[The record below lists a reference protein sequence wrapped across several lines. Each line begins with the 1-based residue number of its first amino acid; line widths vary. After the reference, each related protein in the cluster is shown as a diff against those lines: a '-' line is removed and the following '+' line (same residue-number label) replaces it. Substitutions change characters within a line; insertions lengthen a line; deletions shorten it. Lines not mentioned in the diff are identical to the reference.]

1 MHKRERKGLLKH
13 YDFIL
18 LDEVSLQAAF
28 LLSLFVRLGVMNPYR
43 IPLYGNMAVV
53 ITIADLTVAF
63 SYESFKNVLKR
74 EYGAECVTTVKHV
87 LLVEM
92 LCIMYL
98 YTIKRG
104 ADYSRIVLYL
114 MAIFYAI
121 LTYIVRVLWKQHL
134 RKRMHKGGNRSL
146 LIITLEDMA
155 SEVTDCIRRYNYEM
169 FSIAGLVIIDRDMT
183 GETIGD
189 IPVVAN
195 ESTVSEYVCREWV
208 DEVFVNIEPP
218 YPLPEEMMDEI
229 YQSGITVHLNLARMS
244 KEDCHKKTAIEKI
257 GKYTVL
263 TASMNY
269 MTAKQVCYKRGLD
282 ILGGLVGCILTGI
295 IFVFIAPLI
304 YLGSPGPI
312 FFSQER
318 VGRNGKTFRLYKF
331 RSMYMDAEERK
342 AGLMKDNRVKDGMMF
357 KLDFDPRIIGNRILP
372 NGRKK
377 TGIGHFIRVTSID
390 EFPQFFNVLRGEMS
404 PVGIRPPLYTEF
416 VKYNLGHRARLA
428 IKPGIT
434 GMWQVSGRSKIT
446 DFDEVVKLDIQYI
459 NEWSLW
465 LDLKIILATV
475 MTVLRRDGSL

>member
-1 MHKRERKGLLKH
+1 MHKRERKGLFKH

-18 LDEVSLQAAF
+18 LDEMSLQAAF
-28 LLSLFVRLGVMNPYR
+28 LLSLLIRLGVMNPYS

-53 ITIADLTVAF
+53 ITVADLIVAF
-63 SYESFKNVLKR
+63 SNETFKNVLKR
-74 EYGAECVTTVKHV
+74 GCSTECVTTVKHV
-87 LLVEM
+87 LMVEL

-104 ADYSRIVLYL
+104 ADYSRIALYL

-121 LTYIVRVLWKQHL
+121 ITYTVRILWKRHL
-134 RKRMHKGGNRSL
+134 GKRMHEGGDHSL
-146 LIITLEDMA
+146 LIVTLEDMA
-155 SEVTDCIRRYNYEM
+155 LEVVDCIKNYNYEM
-169 FSIAGLVIIDRDMT
+169 YTIAGLVIIDRDMT
-183 GETIGD
+183 GERVND

-195 ESTVSEYVCREWV
+195 ERTVSDYICREWV
-208 DEVFVNIEPP
+208 DEVFVNVTPP
-218 YPLPEEMMDEI
+218 YPLPEKMMDEI
-229 YQSGITVHLNLARMS
+229 HESGITVHLNLARMS
-244 KEDCHKKTAIEKI
+244 KKDCNKKTAIEKI

-263 TASMNY
+263 TSSMNY
-269 MTAKQVCYKRGLD
+269 MTAKQAFYKRGLD
-282 ILGGLVGCILTGI
+282 MIGGFVGCILTGI

-304 YLGSPGPI
+304 YLSSPGPI

-318 VGRNGKTFRLYKF
+318 VGRNGRTFMLYKF
-331 RSMYMDAEERK
+331 RSMYIDAEERK
-342 AGLMKDNRVKDGMMF
+342 AELMNENRVKDGMMF
-357 KLDFDPRIIGNRILP
+357 KLDFDPRIIGNRILSD
-372 NGRKK
+372 GRKK

-404 PVGIRPPLYTEF
+404 LVGIRPPLYTEF

-434 GMWQVSGRSKIT
+434 GMWQISGRSKIT